1 MAADEPKRILDG
13 YKVID
18 FSQVLAGPTVT
29 RLMAELGAEVIKVEL
44 PPGGD
49 RSRGLPFLLNGRS
62 GYFVQQNRGKRSLCI
77 DLKNP
82 KGHAVVRDLL
92 AKADVMVE
100 NFAPG
105 VIKRLGFGYET
116 VHELNPRLVMCSISL
131 CGQAGPFSFKPG
143 FDHIG
148 AALAGVLDM
157 TGEADGPPLLNT
169 MGVGDVSTGV
179 HGFSA
184 VLAALLYRERTGKG
198 QWVDVSLV
206 DSYFHYHDVSAQV
219 LSLSGGKTKPRRS
232 GAHHYLVTPGGIFK
246 SREGFILI
254 AALDHQWP
262 DLCRAMGR
270 PDMIDDPRFKSN
282 SLRTQ
287 NAKEVIGTIE
297 AWLQAQS
304 SDEAALKQLDEH
316 RVPCAPVLSVEQA
329 VKHPQLQARRT
340 VRKIHDRV
348 LGEFE
353 VPGFPLRFSE
363 FPTELTLEAPFLGEH
378 NSEILER
385 DLGYSSEQI
394 RELESA
400 GVLRSGER

>member
-169 MGVGDVSTGV
+169 MGVGDVSSRFQRGAGRV
-179 HGFSA
+179 
-184 VLAALLYRERTGKG
+184 ALPGAYRERPMGRRLARRQLFPLPRCERAGAEPERGQDQAAAQRCSSLPRDTGRNLQEPRG
-198 QWVDVSLV
+198 I
-206 DSYFHYHDVSAQV
+206 YPH
-219 LSLSGGKTKPRRS
+219 RRS
-232 GAHHYLVTPGGIFK
+232 RPSMARLVPRDGA
-246 SREGFILI
+246 SR
-254 AALDHQWP
+254 
-262 DLCRAMGR
+262 
-270 PDMIDDPRFKSN
+270 
-282 SLRTQ
+282 
-287 NAKEVIGTIE
+287 
-297 AWLQAQS
+297 
-304 SDEAALKQLDEH
+304 
-316 RVPCAPVLSVEQA
+316 
-329 VKHPQLQARRT
+329 
-340 VRKIHDRV
+340 HDR
-348 LGEFE
+348 
-353 VPGFPLRFSE
+353 
-363 FPTELTLEAPFLGEH
+363 
-378 NSEILER
+378 
-385 DLGYSSEQI
+385 
-394 RELESA
+394 
-400 GVLRSGER
+400 